1 MAVTVRAIAVVAVR
15 EPEVPVMVTVAGPTV
30 AVLLAVS
37 VTTLE
42 LVDEA
47 GLKLA
52 VTPVGNPEAV
62 NDTLPANELTSV
74 TEIVSVP
81 LAPWATESVAAE
93 GLSEKLPVAP
103 QVVPL
108 TANDVGTAL
117 APFHVPLNP
126 IPL

>member
-1 MAVTVRAIAVVAVR
+1 LAVTVRAIAVVAVR

>member
-1 MAVTVRAIAVVAVR
+1 VTVRAIAVVAVR

>member
-1 MAVTVRAIAVVAVR
+1 MTVRAIAVVAVR